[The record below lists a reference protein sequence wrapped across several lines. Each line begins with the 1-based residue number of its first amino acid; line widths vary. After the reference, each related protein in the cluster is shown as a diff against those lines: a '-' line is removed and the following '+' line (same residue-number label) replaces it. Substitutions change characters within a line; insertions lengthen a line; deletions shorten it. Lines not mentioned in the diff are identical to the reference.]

1 MFGKFNLGKIS
12 SLIQE
17 LKKEMDL
24 NRFQKPI
31 FEDLIWGMVENLAFT
46 SQKEMTKSEEETL
59 WDVHSKGMDYWIKLE
74 KIITII
80 KSEKKLNRIIKM
92 DESHRPKKEAGT
104 WVGTLECEEKHETAR
119 MKIIRFYLHSPED
132 EFCAKQIA
140 AQGGIKKLKAE
151 LTRIEAR
158 IDKRYIRA
166 LKLEQERSEPVPAS
180 LILKQI
186 SWNR

>member
-1 MFGKFNLGKIS
+1 MYGKIDLGKIS

-17 LKKEMDL
+17 LKKEMQVSQEKGL
-24 NRFQKPI
+24 I
-31 FEDLIWGMVENLAFT
+31 FEDVVWNMIEIESHKAIEENQGKKYLYDIHAENT
-46 SQKEMTKSEEETL
+46 TKWEKLQRLHEI
-59 WDVHSKGMDYWIKLE
+59 SKSDKRF
-74 KIITII
+74 
-80 KSEKKLNRIIKM
+80 NRVVKM

-132 EFCAKQIA
+132 ELCAKQLA

-158 IDKRYIRA
+158 IYKRYIRA
-166 LKLEQERSEPVPAS
+166 IKLEQDRSEPVPAS